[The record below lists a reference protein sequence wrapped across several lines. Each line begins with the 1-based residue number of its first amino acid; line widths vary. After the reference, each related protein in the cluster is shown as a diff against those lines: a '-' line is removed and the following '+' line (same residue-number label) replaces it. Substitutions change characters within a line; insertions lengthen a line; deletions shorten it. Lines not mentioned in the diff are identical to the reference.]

1 MELAANLD
9 SMSPGELTEYARAMD
24 TLAEYARTKAQAMQY
39 RAKGDVMALLPESRC
54 NELYDSLPAWAK
66 SW

>member
-9 SMSPGELTEYARAMD
+9 SMTPSELREYARVID
-24 TLAEYARTKAQAMQY
+24 ILSGYAKTKAQAMQY
-39 RAKGDVMALLPESRC
+39 RAKGDVMALLLESRC
-54 NELYDSLPAWAK
+54 NELYNSLPAWAK